1 VIIQTDCARIMTV
14 LKYTERDRS
23 EIGVTLAEAKGLTH
37 LRRDWRI
44 FPVRPY
50 LNVVG
55 FTSIHI

>member
-1 VIIQTDCARIMTV
+1 MTV

>member
-1 VIIQTDCARIMTV
+1 MTV

-23 EIGVTLAEAKGLTH
+23 EIGVTLAEAKGTH
-37 LRRDWRI
+37 LRRDWRM
-44 FPVRPY
+44 FQVRPY